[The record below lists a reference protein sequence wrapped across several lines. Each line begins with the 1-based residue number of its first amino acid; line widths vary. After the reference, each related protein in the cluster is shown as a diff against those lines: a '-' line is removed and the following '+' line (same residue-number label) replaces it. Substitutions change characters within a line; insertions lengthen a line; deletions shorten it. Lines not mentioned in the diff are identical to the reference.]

1 MLKKV
6 KLLQTFFPPVRL
18 RAQSADIWL
27 LVKEND
33 QSGRSWQDKNKESE
47 ERLGQ
52 GWARKKKDGMR
63 RLRGGEGGGKT
74 RWQGGG
80 NREIEEG
87 KKCIHRCGGIL
98 TFLKSLN
105 LESVLRCTVDACTCL
120 HVLRHLAFVHLAKSQ
135 MFRSALDFILIF
147 PPRMSRHEKRGS
159 WGMPRG
165 NSSSSHASKPTKS
178 CCCSE
183 APFLSKRKEINQ
195 TVLC

>member
-105 LESVLRCTVDACTCL
+105 LEPACMFYDTLHLYISLKAKCSVLPSTL
-120 HVLRHLAFVHLAKSQ
+120 F
-135 MFRSALDFILIF
+135 
-147 PPRMSRHEKRGS
+147 
-159 WGMPRG
+159 
-165 NSSSSHASKPTKS
+165 SSSRPE
-178 CCCSE
+178 C
-183 APFLSKRKEINQ
+183 LVMKREGAEVCQEEIALAVMHPNLLRAAAAVRLLFFQKEKK
-195 TVLC
+195 